1 MGPGGAHSERVRV
14 GCYSAIHVLSAWGA
28 GSSWGSRLLRAIC
41 DLVHAASSMRFPSV
55 AHSLASELRCFDLRS
70 FGPPLFAWATSHR
83 RPRIR
88 RAWVGF
94 RSQTTLELPSAPSD
108 MPTDQLLPAHRQ
120 LSRRTPW
127 AHRAVAIIHVDFSG
141 GRHRP
146 SAVAGCVKLVS
157 TTGWTGSA
165 SAFPTIAALA

>member
-70 FGPPLFAWATSHR
+70 FGPPLRMGDLASATSHP
-83 RPRIR
+83 PRLG
-88 RAWVGF
+88 WVQISDDTGAAV
-94 RSQTTLELPSAPSD
+94 SSIGHADGSVPSCTS
-108 MPTDQLLPAHRQ
+108 T
-120 LSRRTPW
+120 
-127 AHRAVAIIHVDFSG
+127 AIEED
-141 GRHRP
+141 
-146 SAVAGCVKLVS
+146 
-157 TTGWTGSA
+157 TMGS
-165 SAFPTIAALA
+165 